1 MFLWTHLNV
10 WRCATVAA
18 SIPFGATG
26 LFEIF
31 FQTIG
36 VTVHFSW
43 GPYDWFAI
51 SLWAAIGITGLPFW
65 KLTWAFWFSLA
76 GIIGGFWAW
85 ALVGFP
91 QVTWG
96 TIENV
101 PVAYAFNIA
110 LKVMT
115 FVLFALP
122 TIQGIRE
129 SYVAKPHGPSLNRA
143 SRSLT
148 ETSTPR
154 L

>member
-1 MFLWTHLNV
+1 MFLLMILWTRLNV
-10 WRCATVAA
+10 MRCAMVAA

-26 LFEIF
+26 LFEIL

-36 VTVHFSW
+36 VTVHFTW

-65 KLTWAFWFSLA
+65 KLTWVFWFSLA

-85 ALVGFP
+85 ALLGFP

-122 TIQGIRE
+122 MVQGIRE
-129 SYVAKPHGPSLNRA
+129 SNVAKSNGPNLNRA
-143 SRSLT
+143 S
-148 ETSTPR
+148 
-154 L
+154 